1 MLDKTKCEGCG
12 ATGGVLI
19 IDADGTFCSKCRQSK
34 ADPPAARLVPPESLY
49 RRKSTLHA
57 AYRVTEVEQV
67 ETRNGVVVAQPGD
80 FVVFDTSGV
89 PYPCAADVF
98 AATYEPAAVPSS
110 SSVLDDLEP
119 FRIEE
124 IPVGSPE
131 VNGGV
136 DGTIHRL
143 RAAVTAF
150 YGSDEAEPAPDVLE
164 AREVE
169 LDQALRFW
177 LLAGMPS

>member
-19 IDADGTFCSKCRQSK
+19 IDADGTLCSKCRQPK
-34 ADPPAARLVPPESLY
+34 AEIRDNTVSPDCSIAF
-49 RRKSTLHA
+49 
-57 AYRVTEVEQV
+57 EVE
-67 ETRNGVVVAQPGD
+67 GGAI
-80 FVVFDTSGV
+80 FVGS
-89 PYPCAADVF
+89 A
-98 AATYEPAAVPSS
+98 EPAP
-110 SSVLDDLEP
+110 
-119 FRIEE
+119 
-124 IPVGSPE
+124 GSI
-131 VNGGV
+131 V
-136 DGTIHRL
+136 RL